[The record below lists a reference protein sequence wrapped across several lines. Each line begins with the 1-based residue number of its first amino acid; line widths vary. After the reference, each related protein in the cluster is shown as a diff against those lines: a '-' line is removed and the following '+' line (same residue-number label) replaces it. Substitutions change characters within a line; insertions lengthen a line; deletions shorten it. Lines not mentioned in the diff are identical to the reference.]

1 MKYLITLK
9 HILWLQQIYLN
20 VRWILVLI
28 LYYYDIPDDV
38 DTYLR
43 RVRSK
48 ENLFFIY

>member
-1 MKYLITLK
+1 MVTTNSIEPRMDFK
-9 HILWLQQIYLN
+9 HVNIVFN
-20 VRWILVLI
+20 
-28 LYYYDIPDDV
+28 YDIPDDA